1 MFKTNLLVLLLFV
14 FTFEAS
20 YAETPNDDGVKISSD
35 PCLDVLIAKELTQ
48 KEFAQIME
56 TLELSEPLRTDLVD
70 KVKGFT
76 ESQNQVAVVFQP
88 SLNGTAKITRSNLQ
102 GHLLRS
108 LAFAWESLGSF
119 QRNNSYVLIETRDQ
133 LTSFL
138 VDLLNVPLNRTSS
151 EAFQEVENNVEAMI
165 AHIRFSTKESIDAS
179 KLFKSL
185 VDEMQFNVRAE
196 GGDRYTRLRDDANR
210 DRDAGQAK
218 ARKLLRQLGFSSIED
233 FRDFIARIRWERRL
247 AIYADILTD
256 VEVSRQNSGFVR
268 YPYNFNI
275 HFQRYAHRIHQD
287 IENPYLVQND
297 LVALLELLKTR
308 SGWPDK
314 DFYALIS
321 TYEEPLVN
329 PVTTSLDM
337 PAPTRE
343 QVIIEYQ
350 RLGVSQIDLVSL
362 AHEIFGVSD
371 FMPNVDRSDVDLL
384 GL

>member
-20 YAETPNDDGVKISSD
+20 YAETPSDDVKTSSG
-35 PCLDVLIAKELTQ
+35 PCLDVLLAKELTQ
-48 KEFAQIME
+48 EEFAQIIE

-76 ESQNQVAVVFQP
+76 ESQNQVTVVFQP
-88 SLNGTAKITRSNLQ
+88 NLNGTAKITRSNLQ

-108 LAFAWESLGSF
+108 LALAWESLGSF

-133 LTSFL
+133 LISFL

-151 EAFQEVENNVEAMI
+151 EVFQEVENNVEVMI
-165 AHIRFSTKESIDAS
+165 AHIRFSTRESIDAS

-185 VDEMQFNVRAE
+185 VDEMQFNVKAE

-218 ARKLLRQLGFSSIED
+218 AKKLLRQLGFSSIED

-256 VEVSRQNSGFVR
+256 VEVSRRDRGLIR
-268 YPYNFNI
+268 YPYSFNI
-275 HFQRYAHRIHQD
+275 HSQRYTHRLHQD

-308 SGWPDK
+308 GGWPDE

-321 TYEEPLVN
+321 AYEEPLVN
-329 PVTTSLDM
+329 PVTTSPDM

-371 FMPNVDRSDVDLL
+371 FMPNVNRSDVDLL